1 MIELLT
7 YYVITALLFIGAPA
21 VYFIIVFMPALQ
33 NTKGKTVG
41 YKEYAVYGPSTLNKQ
56 YVKEGKR
63 N

>member
-1 MIELLT
+1 MLELIT

-21 VYFIIVFMPALQ
+21 VFFFIVFMPALQ

-56 YVKEGKR
+56 YVKEGKH

>member
-1 MIELLT
+1 MTELIT

-21 VYFIIVFMPALQ
+21 VFFIIVFMPALQ

-41 YKEYAVYGPSTLNKQ
+41 YKEYAVYGPSTLNKR
-56 YVKEGKR
+56 YVKESQR